1 MILAKIK
8 YGFTFHDLMGE
19 RMPRYND
26 EGPIDLE
33 DILDDLHIYN
43 VFGEGSMAEELFQ
56 KLYDK
61 YGDEII
67 FLVNEEDKENTTII
81 NEKWRTWLCNFL
93 NIYYETCEYY
103 EVVIGLQEA
112 NKGKLLDMVEAE
124 NVNEAFFNDTPQNE
138 GGVFD
143 GTDYTTNYTKTK
155 NTSKSP
161 MNTISARLK
170 EVNDNLRMF
179 WRDWLNDFHKL
190 FIEEEANYE

>member
-8 YGFTFHDLMGE
+8 YGFTFKDMV
-19 RMPRYND
+19 
-26 EGPIDLE
+26 
-33 DILDDLHIYN
+33 LDDRYTTEGWQTLSTTLSALHIYN
-43 VFGEGSMAEELFQ
+43 TFPTGTMIEELYQ
-56 KLYDK
+56 KLFNK

-67 FLVNEEDKENTTII
+67 FLVNEEDREDASVIL
-81 NEKWRTWLCNFL
+81 EKWRTLLCNFL
-93 NIYYETCEYY
+93 NIYYETREYY

-124 NVNEAFFNDTPQNE
+124 NVNEAFFNDTPQNA

-155 NTSKSP
+155 NVSKSP